1 MVEFGF
7 SVNKSVFKS
16 FLQDK
21 DKQQICFFVIRFT
34 VKCSDRL
41 VATAALKVLGIWTVT
56 AHGFVRQRKI
66 FPFLACFSGLEDNA
80 LIQNPLWECSSC
92 LRHVGVSGD
101 VMYFEKLS
109 ATLLKY
115 KN

>member
-66 FPFLACFSGLEDNA
+66 LVQFVAFRLFSGYLDSIVHNS
-80 LIQNPLWECSSC
+80 QQQC
-92 LRHVGVSGD
+92 L
-101 VMYFEKLS
+101 LS
-109 ATLLKY
+109 
-115 KN
+115 NII